1 MKQTCI
7 NILLLLFVGIAPLA
21 ADDSIAV
28 ALPENNTFPQPELF
42 QKMADNVVVIQ
53 DSAITRLLNDKI
65 EGIERETVQLQ
76 GYRVQVYSGNRQQTA
91 KAEAFR
97 IEKLIQESGLG
108 VETYVLY
115 NPPFWKVR
123 LGNFRT
129 QAEAQQLRDE
139 VVRLL
144 PSLQGDTYV
153 VRDQVQIIQ

>member
-1 MKQTCI
+1 MAVPSDTDTPYETNLYQH
-7 NILLLLFVGIAPLA
+7 IAP
-21 ADDSIAV
+21 
-28 ALPENNTFPQPELF
+28 ALRWHCPSRSRRQYCSYP
-42 QKMADNVVVIQ
+42 
-53 DSAITRLLNDKI
+53 TRLLNDKI
-65 EGIERETVQLQ
+65 EGIEREAVQQQ

-153 VRDQVQIIQ
+153 VRDQIQIIQ